1 MSVLERFLEYVS
13 IGSSSRRN
21 AGQTPSTMN
30 QFDLAHQ
37 LAFELRE
44 MGLADAAV
52 DNHCFVYAHL
62 PASPG
67 YEKCPALGLIAHLDT
82 HPDCPGEP
90 VRLQIIRN
98 YNGEDVP
105 LGDSGLTLQRRYY
118 PHLSTLKGK
127 TLITT
132 DGTTLLGADDKAGI
146 AEIMTALEQ
155 VIQRKKPHG
164 PLSLAFMPD
173 EEIGSGTA
181 SFDLSR
187 FQADCAYTVDGWE
200 AGEIEEETFNAVQA
214 AVQLRGVSTHTG
226 RAKGCMIN
234 ANLLALEFAAL
245 LPQKEIPAETSG
257 REGFFHLLRMESTVE
272 QARLVYNLRDFTEEG
287 IARRMELLQQAAAT
301 LNHRW
306 GEGTAQIRYTEEYRN
321 MKEKLDEHPQLVEKA
336 RLACLAAGVTPHV
349 VAARGGTDG
358 ARLTYAGLPCPNL
371 GLGGWAYH
379 SPYEHITQEAMEQ
392 VTAILRELIFLFAE
406 AESI

>member
-13 IGSSSRRN
+13 IGSSSQRN
-21 AGQTPSTMN
+21 AEQTPSTMR

-67 YEKCPALGLIAHLDT
+67 YENRPVLGLIAHLDT
-82 HPDCPGEP
+82 HPDCPGEAVCP
-90 VRLQIIRN
+90 QILRD
-98 YNGEDVP
+98 YNGEDVA
-105 LGDSGLTLQRRYY
+105 LGTSGLMLQKQYY
-118 PHLSTLKGK
+118 PHLPTLKGQ

-146 AEIMTALEQ
+146 AEILTAVEQ
-155 VIQRKKPHG
+155 VIRSQKPHG

-187 FQADCAYTVDGWE
+187 FRADCAYTVDGWE
-200 AGEIEEETFNAVQA
+200 AGEIEAETFNAVQA
-214 AVQLRGVSTHTG
+214 SVQLRGVSTHTG
-226 RAKGCMIN
+226 RAKGCMVN
-234 ANLLALEFAAL
+234 ANLLAVQFASL
-245 LPQKEIPAETSG
+245 LPANEIPAETSG
-257 REGFFHLLRMESTVE
+257 REGFFHLLRAESTVE
-272 QARLVYNLRDFTEEG
+272 QANLVYNLRDFTEEG
-287 IARRMELLQQAAAT
+287 MARRIELLRQAAAA
-301 LNHRW
+301 LNHRY
-306 GEGTAQIRYTEEYRN
+306 GEGTAQIRCTEEYRN
-321 MKEKLDEHPQLVEKA
+321 MKEKLAEHPQLVEKA
-336 RLACLAAGVTPHV
+336 RLACLAAGAVPHV

-358 ARLTYAGLPCPNL
+358 ARLTFAGLPCPNL

-379 SPYEHITQEAMEQ
+379 GPYEHITVEAMEQ
-392 VTAILRELIFLFAE
+392 VTAILRELIFLFAQTDT
-406 AESI
+406 I